1 MRTSKHLN
9 RLCRLVLLIGPF
21 LLALPANSA
30 YAENTH
36 TNPPSA
42 ASKTRLKEQR
52 DSKYTGYEVDGRT
65 SASVLTAKRSHSVAR
80 QDKVGLAVYS
90 GVFVIGLIIFFAQQL
105 NRKK

>member
-1 MRTSKHLN
+1 MKNSKHLN

-21 LLALPANSA
+21 MLALQTHSA
-30 YAENTH
+30 YAENSH

-42 ASKTRLKEQR
+42 ASKTRPKDQR

-80 QDKVGLAVYS
+80 EDEVGLAVYS